1 MSSTMTTDAAIQVVV
16 TPSQSC
22 YFAGE
27 SFAVQITFTN
37 TRTPDAPPPRTALSH
52 THKRAAHSISSAPLA
67 RPPTSPRTPRTMI
80 SSIPSQL
87 GMGDGPV
94 VRRNLIGK
102 SMSGEKDSVS
112 KAQSR
117 SLSVA
122 IAPYELEEQLK
133 RTASTPHSLARSS
146 TLPLGPNHPHA
157 RKQSVFDGQQIATP
171 SRVLLLRSVLSLV
184 TN

>member
-1 MSSTMTTDAAIQVVV
+1 MPNVISSSDADAGIRVAI
-16 TPSQSC
+16 TPSQSA

-27 SFAVQITFTN
+27 PFSVTITFTN
-37 TRTPDAPPPRTALSH
+37 TRTPDAPPPRTASSH

-67 RPPTSPRTPRTMI
+67 RPPTSPGTPRTMI

-102 SMSGEKDSVS
+102 LMSGEKDSVS

-122 IAPYELEEQLK
+122 IAPHELEEQLK
-133 RTASTPHSLARSS
+133 RTACEYCS
-146 TLPLGPNHPHA
+146 
-157 RKQSVFDGQQIATP
+157 
-171 SRVLLLRSVLSLV
+171 LLREVV
-184 TN
+184 A